1 MKTCQSAV
9 GLMETVERHI
19 WCFAKNSSESIF
31 SLFLSKY
38 YNPLEVIKKCH
49 QTISTPYHTLLKAHQ
64 KYKKENCPN
73 FAINPLANLYI
84 DNISQN
90 TNKKSRYH
98 TNLIEFLLLAQL
110 FDHPCIIV
118 SLSRVV
124 HIWYIY
130 ILASML

>member
-31 SLFLSKY
+31 SLS
-38 YNPLEVIKKCH
+38 PQSI
-49 QTISTPYHTLLKAHQ
+49 TTHQ
-64 KYKKENCPN
+64 KWSKSVTKQFPHHITHFSKRTKSINENCPN
-73 FAINPLANLYI
+73 FAITPLANLYI
-84 DNISQN
+84 DNTSQN
-90 TNKKSRYH
+90 TDKKSRYH